1 MAKSKSVNK
10 TIIFSMGGS
19 IVVPDEIDVKFLKT
33 IKKFILSLLSR
44 GYRLVIIIGGGELSK
59 KYNQA
64 AKALSKISNIDL
76 DWMGIAC
83 TKVNAELVRVILSK
97 YAYPQVVADQNKIKN
112 VGKYKLILASGLKPG
127 QSTDGQAVGWA
138 KKLGAKEIINLT
150 NIDKAYT
157 ADPRKDK
164 TARPLDRVSW
174 EQYRKI
180 VGNKWSPRMSTPF
193 DPTASRLAQKYGM
206 RVAVLN
212 GRKLNNLKNY
222 LAGKN
227 FIGTVIE

>member
-1 MAKSKSVNK
+1 MAKRKSINK

-59 KYNQA
+59 RYNQA
-64 AKALSKISNIDL
+64 ARALSTVSNTDL

-97 YAYPQVVADQNKIKN
+97 YAYPQVVADQNKVKN
-112 VGKYKLILASGLKPG
+112 IGQYKLILAGGLKPG

-164 TARPLDRVSW
+164 NARPLDRVSW
-174 EQYRKI
+174 AQYRKI
-180 VGNKWSPRMSTPF
+180 VGSKWSPRMSTPF

>member
-1 MAKSKSVNK
+1 MAIKKGK
-10 TIIFSMGGS
+10 TIVFSMGGS

-33 IKKFILSLLSR
+33 IKKFILNLLSH
-44 GYRLVIIIGGGELSK
+44 GYRLVIIIGGGGLNR
-59 KYNQA
+59 KYNRA
-64 AKALSKISNIDL
+64 AKELSKISDIDL
-76 DWMGIAC
+76 DWLGISC

-97 YAYPQVVADQNKIKN
+97 YAYPQVVADQNKVKDI
-112 VGKYKLILASGLKPG
+112 GKYKLILAGGLKPG

-138 KKLGAKEIINLT
+138 KKLHAKEIINLT
-150 NIDKAYT
+150 NLDRAYT

-164 TARPLDRVSW
+164 TAKPLNNVSW
-174 EQYRKI
+174 AQYRKI
-180 VGNKWSPRMSTPF
+180 IGSKWVPRMSTPF
-193 DPTASRLAQKYGM
+193 DPTASKLAQKYGL

-222 LAGKN
+222 LAGRK